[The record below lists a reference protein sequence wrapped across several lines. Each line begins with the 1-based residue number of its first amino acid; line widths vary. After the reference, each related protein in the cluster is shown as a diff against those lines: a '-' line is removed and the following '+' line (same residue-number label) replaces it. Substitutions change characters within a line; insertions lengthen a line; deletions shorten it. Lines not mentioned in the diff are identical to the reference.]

1 MLAQVWW
8 ATGIFRH
15 LVITYAKCID
25 VHYMTAYLT
34 RNFFLERGGRQASR
48 LFIISSVIGTKGI
61 MSFWISRS
69 SLLESVHFLYI
80 ISVVFTSS
88 LLSFFIIMLVFLFAY
103 IMSNIDLVLKG
114 QKFLFQSF
122 LVRLRENLL
131 VNKYHFDNI
140 PFTPRSYFEL
150 KLIVLNHI

>member
-1 MLAQVWW
+1 MLV
-8 ATGIFRH
+8 
-15 LVITYAKCID
+15 
-25 VHYMTAYLT
+25 
-34 RNFFLERGGRQASR
+34 
-48 LFIISSVIGTKGI
+48 
-61 MSFWISRS
+61 
-69 SLLESVHFLYI
+69 
-80 ISVVFTSS
+80 
-88 LLSFFIIMLVFLFAY
+88 VFLFAY